1 MNPVNDAPSFALLQ
15 TPGPAGATWTAR
27 ESNRGWQS
35 IASSADG
42 TKLAAVVLGGQIYT
56 SIDSGTNWTVQPVGL
71 PASAEWNSIAS
82 SADGTKLAAVMNRGQ
97 IYTSV
102 GQAGANQTVAAD
114 GVLRTVANFAT
125 GFSPGPANE
134 SAQTLLGYTVN
145 VEASKSGL
153 FTAIQVA
160 NNGTLT
166 FTPAVGSGGS
176 ALIEVVA
183 QDSGGTSPGVDKS
196 TNTFTI
202 TLTPAPK
209 NIAIAATDA
218 TKAEG
223 NTGTTPF
230 TFTVTRS
237 GDTTAAASVGWAVT
251 GGEPSGNTFGAA
263 DVADF
268 GGTLPSG
275 TVNFAAGETSKVI
288 TLNVTGDTGFEF
300 EEGFT
305 VTLSNPTGATITTA
319 TAIGVIQND
328 DIGLGIS
335 ASDATKA
342 EGNTGTT
349 PFTFNVQRGIPASGS
364 PASTVDWAVTG
375 SGPNPATAADFGGTF
390 PSGTVNFPVGTPGQT
405 FASVVITLNV
415 SGDTAIEGDE
425 GFTVTLSNPS
435 AGTLFTGQE
444 TAAGLIQNDDAN
456 HAPAGTDKTI
466 TTLLEDSA
474 HTFAVADFGFTDPL
488 DTPANA
494 LLAVKITTL
503 PGAGSLTSNGV
514 AVAVNQFVSAA
525 DLSGGKLKF
534 TPATNA
540 NGAAYA
546 SFTFQVQDN
555 GGIANAGVDLDPTP
569 NTLTLNVTAVNDAPS
584 FAFGASPA
592 GATLTA
598 RESSRQWYG
607 ITSSADG
614 TKLAAV
620 AYGGQIYTSTDSGAT
635 WTARESSR
643 DWWSIT
649 SSADGTKLAAVV
661 AGGQIYTSV
670 SESLANQTVAAGAG
684 AQSVANFAT
693 GFSPGPANESAQTLV
708 GYTVTV
714 ESGKSALFSVAPAI
728 ANNGTLTFTPA
739 TGGSGGSAL
748 ITVVA
753 QDSGGTDNGG
763 TDKSTNTFTITVT
776 APANTVASVTGP
788 AAGSYKAGATLSF
801 TVNYSAAVTV
811 TGTPRLP
818 LTIGSASVNATYA
831 SGSGSTALVFSYTV
845 QAGDT
850 DADGIAAASPLVLNG
865 GTIKNGALDAVLT
878 FTPPTTTS
886 VLVDTTPPTTTISA
900 PVLSG
905 GATPAP
911 TPPNRD
917 YKILGASDA
926 TKSLT
931 FVTDGPFDPM
941 TGPKRAPDFVLYEY
955 PNVNQ
960 DSAPSALFP
969 FLSAANSPGSATS
982 VEDLLF
988 PGFLHTGG
996 GTTASGGPNP
1006 YQYFRNKLSSEVDF
1020 IVTPSS
1026 DLTGKETF
1034 KFNSL
1039 AGSRLNVTYINHLGI
1054 SLTKDLRVKPIYYG
1068 LDAMGVPLCY
1078 GYITCMVNPPNELI
1092 DTPKT
1097 YVVLLYRLQGND
1109 VATAALSGLAQ
1120 DVASSLPVHVEIAK
1134 NTPAT
1139 VTPAAPSAGPNS
1151 VAYTVTYADVATV
1164 TSTLA
1169 ANNVTLNK
1177 TGDANGTIA
1186 VTGNGATRTVTI
1198 SGLTGNGTL
1207 GISVAAGTASDVAG
1221 NQAPAAGPSGTFA
1234 VETVAPTIS
1243 ISAPS
1248 VSGTVSGSAPK
1259 PVTYTVTYADANF
1272 NGSTLSEGNITL
1284 IKTGTANGTVAVD
1297 IGTGSTRTVT
1307 ILGITGSGTLG
1318 ISIAS
1323 GTGSDVAGNLAP
1335 AAGPSTTFAV
1345 VPPAPAIVIEES
1357 GTGLLTG
1364 ATVGFGVQAVNSTTT
1379 KTFTIR
1385 NTGSAPLTVSE
1396 VNLFNPAAPR
1406 QNAAL
1411 PGDVNDNGTV
1421 TTLDLTL
1428 LNQSSQGNPLAI
1440 ATAKFPDVNGD
1451 NVVSRA
1457 DANPVTEHVFGI
1469 RPLQFHFTVNNVAKR
1484 NTFPPNTSV
1493 APGGS
1498 TTFTVEFVP
1507 KSDGPKQLVL
1517 RIISNDS
1524 DRGTVDLILAGGPPA
1539 PNVAPVVAFARE
1551 SVEVPQNAAA
1561 ISLPGFATFNPGAY
1575 EAGQALAGYTVTVQ
1589 AGREGLFSA
1598 APTIGNSGTLAF
1610 TPATGQSGTATIT
1623 VGVQD
1628 NGGTANG
1635 GVDRGTSTFTIAV
1648 VPAQFVVTDAN
1659 QLTTAIAN
1667 AASGTTILIAG
1678 NVDLSAVGAVTKN
1691 VKLVAGTGAALTGT
1705 LQVGSGGMVDL
1716 GGANL
1721 PGASI
1726 TVQSGGTLAG
1736 SGSFNGTLVV
1746 QSGGKVSPGA
1756 SPGTI
1761 GAATGTWAGGGSYD
1775 WEINNANGAPG
1786 QPVSDLLVFSGT
1798 LSVTAT
1804 PADKFIVRVKTLT
1817 AANQPGLL
1825 AGFDPGL
1832 SYTWTIAQAASV
1844 TGFDANALTL
1854 DTTGVVNGVAGGT
1867 FALQLTGGNVQM
1879 KFTPAPP
1886 VPPVMAIQPGSG
1898 NLTLIWAVPVAFFD
1912 LESTAT
1918 PQVPGS
1924 WVPVLALPTVT
1935 NGTNYLTL
1943 PTVPPAAARQFYR
1956 LRTP

>member
-1 MNPVNDAPSFALLQ
+1 M
-15 TPGPAGATWTAR
+15 
-27 ESNRGWQS
+27 
-35 IASSADG
+35 
-42 TKLAAVVLGGQIYT
+42 
-56 SIDSGTNWTVQPVGL
+56 
-71 PASAEWNSIAS
+71 
-82 SADGTKLAAVMNRGQ
+82 
-97 IYTSV
+97 
-102 GQAGANQTVAAD
+102 
-114 GVLRTVANFAT
+114 
-125 GFSPGPANE
+125 
-134 SAQTLLGYTVN
+134 
-145 VEASKSGL
+145 
-153 FTAIQVA
+153 
-160 NNGTLT
+160 
-166 FTPAVGSGGS
+166 
-176 ALIEVVA
+176 
-183 QDSGGTSPGVDKS
+183 
-196 TNTFTI
+196 
-202 TLTPAPK
+202 
-209 NIAIAATDA
+209 
-218 TKAEG
+218 
-223 NTGTTPF
+223 
-230 TFTVTRS
+230 
-237 GDTTAAASVGWAVT
+237 
-251 GGEPSGNTFGAA
+251 
-263 DVADF
+263 
-268 GGTLPSG
+268 
-275 TVNFAAGETSKVI
+275 
-288 TLNVTGDTGFEF
+288 
-300 EEGFT
+300 
-305 VTLSNPTGATITTA
+305 
-319 TAIGVIQND
+319 
-328 DIGLGIS
+328 
-335 ASDATKA
+335 
-342 EGNTGTT
+342 
-349 PFTFNVQRGIPASGS
+349 
-364 PASTVDWAVTG
+364 
-375 SGPNPATAADFGGTF
+375 
-390 PSGTVNFPVGTPGQT
+390 
-405 FASVVITLNV
+405 
-415 SGDTAIEGDE
+415 
-425 GFTVTLSNPS
+425 
-435 AGTLFTGQE
+435 
-444 TAAGLIQNDDAN
+444 
-456 HAPAGTDKTI
+456 
-466 TTLLEDSA
+466 
-474 HTFAVADFGFTDPL
+474 
-488 DTPANA
+488 
-494 LLAVKITTL
+494 
-503 PGAGSLTSNGV
+503 
-514 AVAVNQFVSAA
+514 
-525 DLSGGKLKF
+525 
-534 TPATNA
+534 
-540 NGAAYA
+540 
-546 SFTFQVQDN
+546 
-555 GGIANAGVDLDPTP
+555 
-569 NTLTLNVTAVNDAPS
+569 
-584 FAFGASPA
+584 
-592 GATLTA
+592 
-598 RESSRQWYG
+598 
-607 ITSSADG
+607 
-614 TKLAAV
+614 
-620 AYGGQIYTSTDSGAT
+620 
-635 WTARESSR
+635 
-643 DWWSIT
+643 
-649 SSADGTKLAAVV
+649 
-661 AGGQIYTSV
+661 
-670 SESLANQTVAAGAG
+670 
-684 AQSVANFAT
+684 
-693 GFSPGPANESAQTLV
+693 
-708 GYTVTV
+708 
-714 ESGKSALFSVAPAI
+714 
-728 ANNGTLTFTPA
+728 
-739 TGGSGGSAL
+739 
-748 ITVVA
+748 
-753 QDSGGTDNGG
+753 
-763 TDKSTNTFTITVT
+763 
-776 APANTVASVTGP
+776 
-788 AAGSYKAGATLSF
+788 
-801 TVNYSAAVTV
+801 
-811 TGTPRLP
+811 
-818 LTIGSASVNATYA
+818 
-831 SGSGSTALVFSYTV
+831 
-845 QAGDT
+845 
-850 DADGIAAASPLVLNG
+850 
-865 GTIKNGALDAVLT
+865 
-878 FTPPTTTS
+878 
-886 VLVDTTPPTTTISA
+886 
-900 PVLSG
+900 
-905 GATPAP
+905 
-911 TPPNRD
+911 
-917 YKILGASDA
+917 
-926 TKSLT
+926 
-931 FVTDGPFDPM
+931 
-941 TGPKRAPDFVLYEY
+941 
-955 PNVNQ
+955 
-960 DSAPSALFP
+960 
-969 FLSAANSPGSATS
+969 
-982 VEDLLF
+982 
-988 PGFLHTGG
+988 
-996 GTTASGGPNP
+996 
-1006 YQYFRNKLSSEVDF
+1006 
-1020 IVTPSS
+1020 
-1026 DLTGKETF
+1026 
-1034 KFNSL
+1034 
-1039 AGSRLNVTYINHLGI
+1039 
-1054 SLTKDLRVKPIYYG
+1054 
-1068 LDAMGVPLCY
+1068 
-1078 GYITCMVNPPNELI
+1078 
-1092 DTPKT
+1092 
-1097 YVVLLYRLQGND
+1097 
-1109 VATAALSGLAQ
+1109 
-1120 DVASSLPVHVEIAK
+1120 
-1134 NTPAT
+1134 
-1139 VTPAAPSAGPNS
+1139 
-1151 VAYTVTYADVATV
+1151 
-1164 TSTLA
+1164 
-1169 ANNVTLNK
+1169 
-1177 TGDANGTIA
+1177 
-1186 VTGNGATRTVTI
+1186 
-1198 SGLTGNGTL
+1198 
-1207 GISVAAGTASDVAG
+1207 AG

-1234 VETVAPTIS
+1234 VDTVAPTIS

-1451 NVVSRA
+1451 NVVSPA
-1457 DANPVTEHVFGI
+1457 DANPVKEHVLGS

-1635 GVDRGTSTFTIAV
+1635 GVDRGTCTFTIAV

-1854 DTTGVVNGVAGGT
+1854 DTTGVVNGVVGGT
-1867 FALQLTGGNVQM
+1867 FALQLTGGNVQV